1 MSMNRRQ
8 FLIMAGA
15 AAASPMAFA
24 QKNALDEHTVAR
36 VETGTAKYRFARFVG
51 KNARLGFHGQGKQVS
66 YCKIITNQ
74 GAFGWG
80 EIGQGSVAKIK
91 DQMVGKKVSEL
102 IAPGM
107 GCAPGVPAYYDLALH
122 DLMGVILNKPVYQ
135 LLGAKGTKATP
146 IYSGMVYFDE
156 LNEGGSLEQL
166 LANCEWDYD
175 YGYRALKV
183 KIGRSGK
190 WYPHA
195 EGLAMDIKVVR
206 SIHEQFKDRGM
217 TILVDS
223 NDMYTLDDAKAFLKG
238 IEGVPLYWFEEPF
251 RETVADGRAFR
262 KWMNENGYADTRY
275 ADGEYAPD
283 NKVLMELART
293 GDLDVYLPDIRGYG
307 GVTPWV
313 NVMPKL
319 AGMGV
324 KASPHTWGSMLKTHY
339 VAHLAA
345 GVGNVDIIEGVTC
358 LSDDIDYGDYPIRDG
373 KIHVSDAP
381 GFGMKL
387 MK

>member
-1 MSMNRRQ
+1 MRFNRRQ
-8 FLIMAGA
+8 FLIAAGA
-15 AAASPMAFA
+15 AATPMAFA
-24 QKNALDEHTVAR
+24 KKNALEEHIVER
-36 VETGTAKYRFARFVG
+36 VETGKANYRWPRFVG
-51 KNARLGFHGQGKQVS
+51 KNARKDFHGQDKRAG
-66 YCKIITNQ
+66 YCRIITTQ
-74 GAFGWG
+74 GAVGWA
-80 EIGQGSVAKIK
+80 ESLPWIAEKFK
-91 DQMVGKKVSEL
+91 DRIIGKKVSEL
-102 IAPGM
+102 IAPGV
-107 GCAPGVPAYYDLALH
+107 GCSPGVSEHYDLALH

-135 LLGAKGTKATP
+135 LLGAMGTKETS
-146 IYSGMVYFDE
+146 IYSGMIYFDE

-166 LANCEWDYD
+166 LANCEWDFD

-190 WYPHA
+190 WYSHT

-206 SIHEQFKDRGM
+206 SIHEQFKGRDV

-223 NDMYTLDDAKAFLKG
+223 NDQYSPDDAKAFLKG
-238 IEGVPLYWFEEPF
+238 IDGIPLYWFEEPF

-262 KWMNENGYADTRY
+262 KWMNENGFKDTRY
-275 ADGEYAPD
+275 ADGEYDAD
-283 NKVLMELART
+283 DDVLLELGRS

-307 GVTPWV
+307 GLTRWV

-324 KASPHTWGSMLKTHY
+324 KASPHTWGSKLKTHY

-358 LSDDIDYGDYPIRDG
+358 LSDDIDFGDYPIENG
-373 KIHVSDAP
+373 KIRVSDAP

-387 MK
+387 LT